1 MSDEPVDLNLEELKE
16 LIKLLRESHVSE
28 FELRKAD
35 YRLRIKQGQV
45 LDASTVRQPEAGS
58 KLIVVPQSG
67 NGPAEDV
74 GQDEEQAAVVPT
86 KEQETLHEI
95 RSPMVGTFFRSS
107 TPGTAPLVE
116 VGDTIRPNQVL
127 CIIEAM
133 KIMNEIEADMGGEV
147 RKIHVTNGQP
157 VEFGELLFSIRPLS

>member
-45 LDASTVRQPEAGS
+45 LDASTVIQPEAVS
-58 KLIVVPQSG
+58 KLIVVQSG

-74 GQDEEQAAVVPT
+74 SQEEERAAVVPT

-107 TPGTAPLVE
+107 TPGTAPFVE

>member
-45 LDASTVRQPEAGS
+45 LDASSGIQPEAIS
-58 KLIVVPQSG
+58 KLNVPQSG
-67 NGPAEDV
+67 NGPSQDV
-74 GQDEEQAAVVPT
+74 SQKEEQGGVVAA

-107 TPGTAPLVE
+107 TPGTAPFVE